1 MIKLKQ
7 NKKEKEEY
15 KKEKERKI
23 NNFIINIQ
31 YTRLEISTAFVYYIA
46 QFRTKLY

>member
-7 NKKEKEEY
+7 NNIENREQKNIKKKNKQFYNKY
-15 KKEKERKI
+15 K
-23 NNFIINIQ
+23 Q

-46 QFRTKLY
+46 QFIY

>member
-23 NNFIINIQ
+23 NNFIIN
-31 YTRLEISTAFVYYIA
+31 TRLEISTAFVYYIA